1 MEISKAI
8 ERKAKFILVSC
19 EAVKERDGM
28 SELWHV
34 LVKYCKVTPLEAF
47 SLPVKGLFLIAIED
61 DLTKT
66 FEKIREV
73 IAEKKFPFIICK
85 KITPMEQLIK
95 SDFNG
100 LTEIIAIHLQK
111 IPSNVKWRITL
122 RRRHTKLK
130 RTDVIN
136 LIASH
141 PLAPKGKVDLSNPD
155 WDIVVEIFGEWLG
168 VGAFKHDPI
177 IVIK

>member
-8 ERKAKFILVSC
+8 ERKAKFFLVSC
-19 EAVKERDGM
+19 EAVKERDGK

-34 LVKYCKVTPLEAF
+34 LVKYCDATPLEAF
-47 SLPVKGLFLIAIED
+47 SLPVKGLFLIAIVD
-61 DLTKT
+61 DITKT
-66 FEKIREV
+66 IEKIREV
-73 IAEKKFPFIICK
+73 ITEEKFPFIICK
-85 KITPMEQLIK
+85 KITPIEQLIK
-95 SDFNG
+95 SDFDQLSET
-100 LTEIIAIHLQK
+100 LTNHLQK
-111 IPSNVKWRITL
+111 IPENVKWRITL
-122 RRRHTKLK
+122 NRRHTKLK